1 MRSLFFFSTLVA
13 VALGVSAGH
22 DKPDE
27 ELRAGYRLRARAT
40 ATGLASPDK
49 PQQTG
54 TVSNCELT
62 SLQPSCK
69 ND

>member
-27 ELRAGYRLRARAT
+27 ELRTGYRLRARAT
-40 ATGLASPDK
+40 ATG
-49 PQQTG
+49 
-54 TVSNCELT
+54 
-62 SLQPSCK
+62 
-69 ND
+69 